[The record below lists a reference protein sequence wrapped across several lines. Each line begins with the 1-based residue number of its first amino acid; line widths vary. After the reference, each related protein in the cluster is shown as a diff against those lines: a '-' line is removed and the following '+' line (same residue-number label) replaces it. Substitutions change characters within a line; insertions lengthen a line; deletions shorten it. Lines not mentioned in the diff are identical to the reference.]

1 MRSKILPLLLLLA
14 ACSGEKQP
22 EVKLSEALPNIIAPP
37 NAQILSRE
45 SGADAIKIRFRSEL
59 SPEAVAAFYRSELT
73 RAPYT
78 LVSDVK
84 SDSGVALYAENPEKP
99 SLWVWIGSDGAKGS
113 FVDIAGARERPKR
126 Q

>member
-1 MRSKILPLLLLLA
+1 MRYKILPLLLLLA
-14 ACSGEKQP
+14 ACSGEKLP

-45 SGADAIKIRFRSEL
+45 SGTDAIKIRFRTPLPPEAIATFYRGEL
-59 SPEAVAAFYRSELT
+59 SK
-73 RAPYT
+73 APYT

-99 SLWVWIGSDGAKGS
+99 SMWVWIGSDGAKGS
-113 FVDIAGARERPKR
+113 FVDIAGAKERAKR

>member
-1 MRSKILPLLLLLA
+1 MRHKILPWILLLA
-14 ACSGEKQP
+14 ACSGEKP
-22 EVKLSEALPNIIAPP
+22 SDVKLSEALPNIIAPP

-45 SGADAIKIRFRSEL
+45 SGVDAIKIRFRTPLPPAAAAEFYRTEL
-59 SPEAVAAFYRSELT
+59 SK
-73 RAPYT
+73 APYT

-99 SLWVWIGSDGAKGS
+99 SMWVWIGSDGKQGS
-113 FVDIAGARERPKR
+113 FVDIAGAKERAKR